1 MKNYLIL
8 SLVLLSGIAEASD
21 NSIFTFGRISAS
33 GNGCKRGSFS
43 VNAGVLDSPGSTK
56 GSFEVKFR
64 KFRAT
69 SKDDTV
75 SCTLSMPVKFT
86 DKSRRYQFAIRSV
99 ITTYEVNLPESR
111 ERASAFYQASFPGT
125 APTDTVQDFWGS
137 QRDKTIRRSS
147 RMGETIYSPC
157 GKSPRLRLST
167 TLSTDSEKG
176 SIAIS
181 SQSSNMVAYMFVVKA
196 CD

>member
-1 MKNYLIL
+1 MKSYLIL

-33 GNGCKRGSFS
+33 GNGCRSGSYS
-43 VNAGVLDSPGSTK
+43 VSAGVLDRPGSTQ

-64 KFRAT
+64 EFEA
-69 SKDDTV
+69 SNEDDTV

-86 DKSRRYQFAIRSV
+86 DKSRRYRFAIRSV
-99 ITTYEVNLPESR
+99 TTTYKVNLPESGA
-111 ERASAFYQASFPGT
+111 RAHAFYQASFPGT
-125 APTDTVQDFWGS
+125 SPTDTVQDFFGT
-137 QRDKTIRRSS
+137 QRKKTIRRTS

-167 TLSTDSEKG
+167 TLSTDSEEG

-181 SQSSNMVAYMFVVKA
+181 KQGGDMVAYMFVVKA